1 MGVAFRHTVEMLRER
16 VIDRHH
22 LFKRDELVALK
33 AEPPRDLNLEQWMAL
48 LHETARRLAPERA
61 EEARLELL
69 GREVL
74 RGYRDTLVG
83 RSLLFVARLAGPR
96 GILLRIADSYRT
108 ADSFTV
114 VRAEQVAPC
123 EVHLV
128 FNTDF
133 GVPTYIRGILS
144 EALVV
149 LGQHQ
154 HSVTF
159 VPEPAGGTRFIAK
172 W

>member
-1 MGVAFRHTVEMLRER
+1 MLRDR
-16 VIDRHH
+16 VIQRHR
-22 LFKRDELVALK
+22 LFTHDELVALK
-33 AEPPRDLNLEQWMAL
+33 AEPPRDLSLEQWMTL
-48 LHETARRLAPERA
+48 LHETARRLAPGLPEL
-61 EEARLELL
+61 ERLELL

-83 RSLLFVARLAGPR
+83 RSLLFVARLAGPQ

-114 VRAEQVAPC
+114 VRAEKVGPR

-149 LGQHQ
+149 LEERT
-154 HSVTF
+154 HSVAFT
-159 VPEPAGGTRFIAK
+159 PEPGGGTRFIIR